1 MKPKTIGIVSKC
13 GTTDGI
19 EIVKTVM
26 EHIQGKVEVVFDPG
40 SATELGMLN
49 HSTPIDKMHVDMIIA
64 VGGDGTVL
72 RTLQLLSKPTPI
84 LGINVGEVGFLVE
97 VAPEK
102 AEKVISKAL
111 EGFEVDHRQRLDI
124 IVNGEKLPPAT
135 NEAAIVTSR
144 PAKILQFQIIIDEH
158 ELDTI
163 RADGLILATPTGS
176 TAYSM
181 SAGGPI
187 VDPKVDA
194 FIIVPLAP
202 FKLSARPWV
211 VPANS
216 EIIVKLLRLKKAATI
231 VIDGQYSKVVKKGD
245 IIKFTKA
252 KEPALFVKTGE
263 RFYSKVRGKLVT

>member
-1 MKPKTIGIVSKC
+1 MKPRTIGIVSRC
-13 GTTDGI
+13 DTTDAI
-19 EIVKTVM
+19 EIVEKVRKQ
-26 EHIQGKVEVVFDPG
+26 IQGKVEVVFDPR
-40 SATELGMLN
+40 SATELGILKC
-49 HSTPIDKMHVDMIIA
+49 STPIDKMHVDLIIT
-64 VGGDGTVL
+64 VGGDGTIL
-72 RTLQLLSKPTPI
+72 RAIQLLSKPTPI

-102 AEKVISKAL
+102 ADTVIHEVL
-111 EGFEVDHRQRLDI
+111 EEFEVERRTRLDI
-124 IVNGEKLPPAT
+124 SVNGEKLPPAT
-135 NEAAIVTSR
+135 NEAAIITSR
-144 PAKILQFQIIIDEH
+144 PAKILQFQILIDEN

-194 FIIVPLAP
+194 FVIVPLAP

-216 EIIVKLLRLKKAATI
+216 EIIVKLLRLKKEATI
-231 VIDGQYSKVVKKGD
+231 VIDGQYSKVVQKGD

-252 KEPALFVKTGE
+252 EEPALFVKTGE
-263 RFYSKVRGKLVT
+263 SFYSKVKGKLVT

>member
-1 MKPKTIGIVSKC
+1 MKPKTIGIVSRC
-13 GTTDGI
+13 DTTEAM
-19 EIVKTVM
+19 EIVKTVVKR
-26 EHIQGKVEVVFDPG
+26 IQGKVEVLFDPR

-49 HSTPIDKMHVDMIIA
+49 NLVPIDKMNVDMVIA

-72 RTLQLLSKPTPI
+72 RALQLLSKPTPI
-84 LGINVGEVGFLVE
+84 LGINVGDVGFLVE
-97 VAPEK
+97 VAPEN
-102 AEKVISKAL
+102 AEKVVSKVL
-111 EGFEVDHRQRLDI
+111 EGFEVDLRTRLGI
-124 IVNGEKLPPAT
+124 IVNGKKLPPAT
-135 NEAAIVTSR
+135 NEAAMVTSR
-144 PAKILQFQIIIDEH
+144 PAKILQFQIIIDEN

-194 FIIVPLAP
+194 FVIVPLAP

-216 EIIVKLLRLKKAATI
+216 EIMVKLLRLKKEAII
-231 VIDGQYSKVVKKGD
+231 VIDGQYSKAVKKGD
-245 IIKFTKA
+245 IIKFKKA
-252 KEPALFVKTGE
+252 KEPALFVKIE
-263 RFYSKVRGKLVT
+263 ESFYSKVRGKLVT

>member
-1 MKPKTIGIVSKC
+1 MKPKTIGIISRC
-13 GTTDGI
+13 DTTDAI
-19 EIVKTVM
+19 EIVEKVM
-26 EHIQGKVEVVFDPG
+26 KQIQGKVEVVFDPG
-40 SATELGMLN
+40 SATELGMLKCPTTIN
-49 HSTPIDKMHVDMIIA
+49 KMHVDLIIT
-64 VGGDGTVL
+64 VGGDGTIL
-72 RTLQLLSKPTPI
+72 RAIQLLSKPTPI

-97 VAPEK
+97 VVPEK
-102 AEKVISKAL
+102 AETVVHEVL
-111 EGFEVDHRQRLDI
+111 EGFEVDRRTRLDI
-124 IVNGEKLPPAT
+124 SVNGEKLPPAT
-135 NEAAIVTSR
+135 NEAAIITSR
-144 PAKILQFQIIIDEH
+144 PAKILQFQIIIDEN

-176 TAYSM
+176 TAYAM

-194 FIIVPLAP
+194 FVIVPLAP

-216 EIIVKLLRLKKAATI
+216 EIVVKLLRLKKEATI

-245 IIKFTKA
+245 VIKFTKA

-263 RFYSKVRGKLVT
+263 SFYSKVRGKLVI